1 MKENFNL
8 SDLSVRCSG
17 QTGARMKKYMVA
29 KYIRLSMEDL
39 DLCNSEEKAESVSI
53 SNQNFREQKSRNLW
67 MTDIPALILTDR
79 R

>member
-39 DLCNSEEKAESVSI
+39 DLCNSEEKAEKFHRYLYRARRRI
-53 SNQNFREQKSRNLW
+53 SGSRNQG
-67 MTDIPALILTDR
+67 ICG
-79 R
+79 

>member
-39 DLCNSEEKAESVSI
+39 DLSI
-53 SNQNFREQKSRNLW
+53 LKKRQRV
-67 MTDIPALILTDR
+67 
-79 R
+79 